1 MIVYDM
7 NALLISIIP
16 ISYLSLYNKT
26 LQQLIVGRVEVK
38 LEIMVS
44 NIDED

>member
-7 NALLISIIP
+7 NALLIFIIP
-16 ISYLSLYNKT
+16 TSYLSLYNKT
-26 LQQLIVGRVEVK
+26 LQQLIIGRVEVK
-38 LEIMVS
+38 LAISVS